1 MDVFYGDGVSFFA
14 QKKVG
19 RLVADEDIIIK
30 ILCAIKNTRCV
41 LVIKLSDMPW
51 NKHNKK
57 VGKIPYRRDVLPT
70 FVDFTGY

>member
-30 ILCAIKNTRCV
+30 I
-41 LVIKLSDMPW
+41 
-51 NKHNKK
+51 
-57 VGKIPYRRDVLPT
+57 PYRRDVLPT
-70 FVDFTGY
+70 FLDFIGYLFLRNQ

>member
-30 ILCAIKNTRCV
+30 ILWRHKEYQMCFGNQTI
-41 LVIKLSDMPW
+41 
-51 NKHNKK
+51 
-57 VGKIPYRRDVLPT
+57 
-70 FVDFTGY
+70 GYAMEQTQ